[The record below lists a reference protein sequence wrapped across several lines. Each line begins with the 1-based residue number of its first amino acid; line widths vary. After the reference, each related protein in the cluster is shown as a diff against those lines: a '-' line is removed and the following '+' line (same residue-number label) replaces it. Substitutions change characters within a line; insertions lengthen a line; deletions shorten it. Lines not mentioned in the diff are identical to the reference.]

1 MRLQASN
8 VRSWLVVLAF
18 IAATTAAAQT
28 SSLAASSLFR
38 GVEGNRE
45 QSMAVGIGNP
55 AATGSAEASL
65 PDAPSAVAAAQT
77 AQNAPVP
84 ANQAVRES
92 PKALTNASPGPLFIT
107 ANGMLLGS
115 TLANAEFMTRCR
127 PSACQSVPDDI
138 RTRGALYAI
147 GIPASAGI
155 SYISYRIKRGGSRW
169 WIMPVAAFM
178 AGNIVYSVHASQWS
192 R

>member
-1 MRLQASN
+1 MRLQASH
-8 VRSWLVVLAF
+8 VRLWLVVLAF
-18 IAATTAAAQT
+18 TSATMAAAQT
-28 SSLAASSLFR
+28 SSSTASSVFR

-45 QSMAVGIGNP
+45 LSIAVGIGNP
-55 AATGSAEASL
+55 AATGSAEASP
-65 PDAPSAVAAAQT
+65 PDAPSAVAEAQT

-92 PKALTNASPGPLFIT
+92 PKSQSNAPPGPLFFT

-169 WIMPVAAFM
+169 WIMPVAVFT
-178 AGNIVYSVHASQWS
+178 AGNVVYAVHASQWS